1 MIEVT
6 AKLVRGHVFLSGEVV
21 ECIITFSH
29 PVSPTHKVQIAH
41 FKAPP
46 KLEPY
51 FT

>member
-29 PVSPTHKVQIAH
+29 PVSPTHKVLISLLL
-41 FKAPP
+41 KPT
-46 KLEPY
+46 KLEPHL
-51 FT
+51 